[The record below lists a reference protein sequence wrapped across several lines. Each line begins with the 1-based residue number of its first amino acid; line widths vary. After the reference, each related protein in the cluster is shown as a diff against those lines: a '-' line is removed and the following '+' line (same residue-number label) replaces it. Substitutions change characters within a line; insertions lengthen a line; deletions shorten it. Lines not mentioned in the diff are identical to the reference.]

1 MPRSSFRRARVIA
14 GILGITIL
22 VPLAAYGASDLRG
35 ALASRRARWEA
46 KMKAEG
52 RDPSALKADGK
63 FMPRAKDAEPILTQ
77 PKVDPT
83 NQRGVYLTS
92 GSIARTQFFEDT
104 LNAIKAAGGSAVVFD
119 VKGYYV
125 YFDTSAGIAHEID
138 SVHPVYD
145 LPAAVAKAKEKGIYT
160 IARFISLKDEYF
172 AGKVPEAQIRNG
184 KTNRTFGSTWTDGSH
199 PITLEYNKQIIK
211 DLLASGIDEINLDY
225 IRYPT
230 HHAPSQ
236 INLTGAE
243 KAERVLTFI
252 KMVRDT
258 INEVR
263 PETKLGISTYAIMG
277 WSFAINLEPLGQD
290 FVKFAP
296 YVDIISPMAYPA
308 TFAEGA
314 YYIPGKHPRSRMYY
328 LVYRTMTGYRDL
340 LPEGERYKLRP
351 WIQGYSAS
359 TADMREQMDAVYDA
373 GYCGFQIWSAGNNYG
388 VSYPAIKA
396 EGTRPERCRTQ

>member
-1 MPRSSFRRARVIA
+1 MPRLFRGARIA
-14 GILGITIL
+14 LLASVIL
-22 VPLAAYGASDLRG
+22 VPIAAYTAPDLQA
-35 ALASRRARWEA
+35 ALASRRVRWEA

-52 RDPSALKADGK
+52 QDVSALKTNGK
-63 FMPRAKDAEPILTQ
+63 FLPRPANAEPILTQ

-83 NQRGVYLTS
+83 TKRAVYLTF
-92 GSIARTQFFEDT
+92 GSIAREDFFEETMNTVIANGGD
-104 LNAIKAAGGSAVVFD
+104 AIVFD

-125 YFDTSAGIAHEID
+125 YFDTSAPIAHEIG
-138 SVHPVYD
+138 SVRPVYD
-145 LPAAVAKAKEKGIYT
+145 LPAAVAKAKAKGLYT

-172 AGKVPEAQIRNG
+172 AGQAPEAQIRNNKTG
-184 KTNRTFGSTWTDGSH
+184 KTFGSTWTDGSH
-199 PITLEYNKQIIK
+199 PITLEYNRQIIK

-243 KAERVLTFI
+243 KAEKVLTFI
-252 KMVRDT
+252 KMVRAT
-258 INEVR
+258 IDEFR
-263 PETKLGISTYAIMG
+263 PETQFGISTYAIMG
-277 WSFAINLEPLGQD
+277 WGFAINLEPLGQD

-340 LPEGERYKLRP
+340 LPEDQRHKLRP
-351 WIQGYSAS
+351 WIQGYNTSV
-359 TADMREQMDAVYDA
+359 ADMREQMDAVYDA
-373 GYCGFQIWSAGNNYG
+373 GYCGFQIWSAGNKYA
-388 VSYPAIKA
+388 VSYPAMKA
-396 EGTRPERCRTQ
+396 EGTRPERCREN